1 MTTLHLSRFSEMPLV
16 GAVMTPFPY
25 FVRPDDPIETVRD
38 LMARHDIRHVPVHDG
53 KEPIGVISDL
63 EMAAD
68 PPGRRAQDVML
79 PEPYV
84 VGIGTSLA
92 EVARE
97 MGKRRCGAALVV
109 RHGKLAGILSVTDA
123 CRLLADALEDSFRD
137 DGDHAA

>member
-16 GAVMTPFPY
+16 GAMMTPFPY
-25 FVRPDDPIETVRD
+25 SVRPDDPIEKVRE
-38 LMARHDIRHVPVHDG
+38 LMARHDIRHIPVHDG
-53 KEPIGVISDL
+53 EAPVGVISDL
-63 EMAAD
+63 EMAAA
-68 PPGRRAQDVML
+68 PSGRQAKDVMV

-84 VGIGTSLA
+84 VGIGASLA

-109 RHGKLAGILSVTDA
+109 RRGKLAGILSVTDA
-123 CRLLADALEDSFRD
+123 CHLLADALEDSFPG